1 MASSSPR
8 CDKKVISILFFIAV
22 KNVFCAQISVG
33 DELAPEF
40 TSIEQKI
47 TKENADYK
55 EILFEVRGRNIR
67 GGLQI
72 KTTTAESDRNSECH
86 DLNFSDNITERQH
99 SDFKWAEYELKVPK
113 SVQGFVYLCL
123 PQRLKNNNAELNP
136 QIFNSGYKWIHQGPE
151 IKLDLNAE
159 SQKVE

>member
-8 CDKKVISILFFIAV
+8 CDRKILSIFLILAI

-40 TSIEQKI
+40 ISIEQKI
-47 TKENADYK
+47 AKENADYK

-72 KTTTAESDRNSECH
+72 KTTRAISDRNSECH
-86 DLNFSDNITERQH
+86 DLNFSYDISERQH
-99 SDFKWAEYELKVPK
+99 SDFKWAEYVLTVPK
-113 SVQGFVYLCL
+113 GEQGFVYLCL
-123 PQRLKNNNAELNP
+123 PQRIKNNNAELNP
-136 QIFNSGYKWIHQGPE
+136 QIFNSGYKWINQGPE
-151 IKLDLNAE
+151 IKLNLDVKT
-159 SQKVE
+159 QKVE

>member
-8 CDKKVISILFFIAV
+8 CDKKILSILLILAV

-33 DELAPEF
+33 DEPVPEF
-40 TSIEQKI
+40 SSIEQKI
-47 TKENADYK
+47 AKEDADYK

-72 KTTTAESDRNSECH
+72 KTTTENSDRNSECH
-86 DLNFSDNITERQH
+86 DLNFSYDISERQH
-99 SDFKWAEYELKVPK
+99 SEFKWAEYILRVPK

-123 PQRLKNNNAELNP
+123 QQRIKSKNAELNP
-136 QIFNSGYKWIHQGPE
+136 QIFNSGYKWIHQGPD
-151 IKLDLNAE
+151 IKLDLSAVT
-159 SQKVE
+159 QKVE